1 MIRQVGVMSD
11 DLKEHVFQ
19 MESFRASI
27 EHFLVKHHEIIEEL
41 NLMHGVIEE
50 YLMELRLQGGVT
62 EVKDNVV
69 PLFHQHRSQNDEPED
84 IA

>member
-1 MIRQVGVMSD
+1 MSD

-27 EHFLVKHHEIIEEL
+27 EHFLVKHHAIIEEL

-69 PLFHQHRSQNDEPED
+69 PLFHHHRSQNDEPED

>member
-1 MIRQVGVMSD
+1 MVIPVSVTIKGSVMSD
-11 DLKEHVFQ
+11 DIDEHVFK
-19 MESFRASI
+19 MESFKAS
-27 EHFLVKHHEIIEEL
+27 IEEL
-41 NLMHGVIEE
+41 NLMHEIIQE

-69 PLFHQHRSQNDEPED
+69 PLFHKPHDDEPED

>member
-1 MIRQVGVMSD
+1 MSD
-11 DLKEHVFQ
+11 DLKEHLFQ
-19 MESFRASI
+19 MESFKASI
-27 EHFLVKHHEIIEEL
+27 EHFLVKHHAIIEEL

-69 PLFHQHRSQNDEPED
+69 PLFHQHRSQNDEVD
-84 IA
+84 S

>member
-1 MIRQVGVMSD
+1 MSD

-19 MESFRASI
+19 MESFKASI

-69 PLFHQHRSQNDEPED
+69 PLFHKPQNDEPED